1 MTMSSRQTVSL
12 ELRESQLAKLTHY
25 SEEIRMRALEQVE
38 TRFIRCLSL
47 DEKINLKPV
56 FMLKQ
61 LIRWFGCKP
70 LLAADRVLAVLLE
83 LLRSE
88 YADEVVKKI
97 SHERLSAELDK
108 IRKIV
113 RSQESQRPMELLDD
127 LQLLLPDI
135 YEIQVPPIPSPSSSS
150 GQADSP
156 SEMECRLQ
164 EQLEARFNPGDFEQA
179 WTQPCREDV
188 LTMKTMIDMGDSEDE
203 MNEKLISLIIKMGDY
218 PSEYFLQ
225 APHIFLQLVKI
236 QQRADANLTKVNHVL
251 INFLLQLQNSIK
263 TRTATLACYSILDP
277 PATRPKQLRVESA
290 LCFLLSSCTTLLQ
303 PLLLKFTSQNW
314 LILELIKEAVRTYA
328 AMRAPISYLFIDRL
342 SGLVKEAQTFCYS
355 AKGNDVAKLVDK
367 LAVPRLHSL
376 ICNGLLHDSIELNEA
391 NDKSINANEAK
402 LHRQLLTMDFAYL
415 LCMPQRGLLVKNIN
429 LGGISPPKTMDT
441 SMDRLRIAYTLGVGY
456 LKSTEKPSAEDM
468 ILDQSTICL
477 VVDQLGSK
485 TLVKQLFEAVVE
497 CNLMYDK
504 NSKLRL
510 EAEILIYNLMNLRDR
525 ELRGYFYNLMRHP
538 CSLFFHAVA
547 QKSVYLRGCSNQ
559 KLIRQRI
566 FGIPLN
572 TTLLRQFVL
581 QSWLDDEP
589 EGVQAWCLQYLE
601 LLINLCSSMNG
612 NDFFGMYDFLE
623 PVMVPQM
630 ISRSVTCSTLHNKLW
645 KLTCPDEE
653 DILLRLRANIC
664 YLFHPD
670 AQIRIEAANRIAYML
685 QCPDDSGR
693 KTKVHQRKLG
703 FDLGVVS
710 PPWPYQ
716 SIFSASSDQPFQEE
730 RSLDALM
737 RLLETQD
744 LRPAIRKSTYTQ
756 LNVLLQNWNSCSYF
770 AKSKDSLMMVMQ
782 DVYSAM
788 EHIKCPEHADC
799 VLPALSL
806 MMKIQIHQ
814 KEVLQGSPA
823 SKAMYIVMTQLL
835 FETTHRPE
843 LREPLLICLFQFIC
857 HEHMTASESK
867 LVLDVDL
874 SSLMVPIMYD
884 LELTEPT
891 SIIAEG
897 LLLDRAIQEIH
908 FGQDA
913 DRTAQHLRLMVA
925 VCTIEDPENIAL
937 EAVQKLD
944 IRKSLKLT
952 VPDLALFQA
961 SRIGPQLDR
970 QLTAA
975 SNCSNHEELNQIVA
989 RIQTHLV
996 LLRTAVPGEAGISL
1010 WKLMHKYLRAAPAN
1024 AADREVYMSVS
1035 ELCLS
1040 CMCFGVPPV
1049 WNGLNQ
1055 ALEMDTHH
1063 SFLLLLHDRTIGL
1076 DMLEVICQIVVVLL
1090 STQTKQPADSSWHS
1104 KLFMQLSA
1112 VARTHFE
1119 LRQLL
1124 HVRCLLR
1131 VLHFLSERDLRLSE
1145 VQLMYYIRHFLQ
1157 LSSDLRSPTQTG
1169 SQWQRD
1175 CLHIVCQ
1182 LQARCIPNPATNAKP
1197 EDKDHIARKIIVY
1210 LVGMCGHLDGQVRA
1224 LAWVSLASWIA
1235 TIGSSAEKVLA
1246 PVAFLPGG
1254 LLICS
1259 LSTMMY
1265 AGETVLV
1272 RELAGRVFEMLMPQM
1287 DTEKIIELL
1296 QHHDFLDD
1304 AYRTLPTLHVMSAL
1318 PKDDEGTKSSCGL
1331 IGCYVAICS
1340 CLVSLKPTWC
1350 LTLCEHRFMNWLSD
1364 VMKRKVPPKPHLD
1377 DFLELCAAISDLYA
1391 MCYSANFEFL
1401 QRSICRDFVL
1411 LQSFL
1416 ALLDTTINF
1425 RAPERFV
1432 PRFLKLF
1439 LVFCRDTIAYE
1450 FLFEQLNTR
1459 AALFIDIL
1467 LYGTHHKHIGTA
1479 MQSYTLS
1486 ALDIVCVKAQNAPEN
1501 LNFVRK
1507 MEKYSVAV
1515 ATANAQDE
1523 KVNNKENNASALNN
1537 QQTVKSSRK
1546 LEQGDDPVEFNAMGT
1561 LVEMLIRLFEHYF
1574 PAKTFNF
1581 LQHAGTGH
1589 IQIGETIGA
1598 LLKVSQYAMVE
1609 AQRLMLLDRIL
1620 GLLDGFLS
1628 DVDIGNPSTYVKRVG
1643 AHKLRGILSN
1653 MVLLLN
1659 MLMLWHSSPHSVIHE
1674 TSVTAKFVRV
1684 LVRIWPWL
1692 SHSANIK
1699 CQCVQ
1704 LAMFLTEHSLE
1715 MCKHSSVVLSGQSS
1729 SLLQLIVRVAVNE
1742 THRKETPDAAPHKTL
1757 VFALRVMMNC
1767 CACGEARLSLSKLRV
1782 LDTFDTILPATAG
1795 AAHGTKVSS
1804 ATLNAWLGF
1813 WEVYSRYDLGSKV
1826 CHLLGLF
1833 TAIERRPPL
1842 SQGRM
1847 LCLRIL
1853 RNMSFLPGNRLQL
1866 VNNIDFIS
1874 MLDDIVSQSVRY
1886 IDGGG
1891 DPREDTLGEHSLGV
1905 QMAWKL
1911 FCFVAKYQ
1919 AMLRGTKLMK
1929 HLSWLQNT
1937 LKQIKKIR
1945 PAYYQQWPHA
1955 KELEEMLEKIME
1967 SMEKYSVCVQHPVP
1981 G

>member
-1 MTMSSRQTVSL
+1 MTMSSRQTMSL
-12 ELRESQLAKLTHY
+12 ELRESQLAKLTNDL
-25 SEEIRMRALEQVE
+25 EEIRMRALEQVE

-47 DEKINLKPV
+47 DEKISVKPV

-97 SHERLSAELDK
+97 PHERLSAELDK

-135 YEIQVPPIPSPSSSS
+135 YDIHVPPTPSSSS
-150 GQADSP
+150 SSNQAESS
-156 SEMECRLQ
+156 SETECRLQ
-164 EQLEARFNPGDFEQA
+164 EQLEARFNPDDFEPA

-188 LTMKTMIDMGDSEDE
+188 LTMKTLIDMGDSEDE

-225 APHIFLQLVKI
+225 APHIFLKLVMI
-236 QQRADANLTKVNHVL
+236 QQRADANLPKVNHVL
-251 INFLLQLQNSIK
+251 INFLLQLQNSVK
-263 TRTATLACYSILDP
+263 TGTATLAYYSNLDP

-290 LCFLLSSCTTLLQ
+290 LGFLLSSCTKLLQ
-303 PLLLKFTSQNW
+303 PLLLRFTSQNW

-328 AMRAPISYLFIDRL
+328 AMRAPIPYLFIDRL

-355 AKGNDVAKLVDK
+355 ATGNDVAKLVDK

-376 ICNGLLHDSIELNEA
+376 ICNGLLYDSIELNEA
-391 NDKSINANEAK
+391 SDKSINANEAK
-402 LHRQLLTMDFAYL
+402 LHRQLLTTDIAYV
-415 LCMPQRGLLVKNIN
+415 LCMPQRGLLPIKRN

-441 SMDRLRIAYTLGVGY
+441 SMDRLRMAYTLGVDY
-456 LKSTEKPSAEDM
+456 LKSTEKPAAEEM

-497 CNLMYDK
+497 CNLMYDR
-504 NSKLRL
+504 NPKLRL
-510 EAEILIYNLMNLRDR
+510 EAEILIHNLMNLRDR

-538 CSLFFHAVA
+538 CGLFFHAVA

-572 TTLLRQFVL
+572 TTLLRQFVM

-589 EGVQAWCLQYLE
+589 EGVQAWCLQYLD
-601 LLINLCSSMNG
+601 LLINLCSSLNG
-612 NDFFGMYDFLE
+612 NDFLGMYDFLQ
-623 PVMVPQM
+623 PVMVPLM
-630 ISRSVTCSTLHNKLW
+630 ICRSVTCSSLHNKLW
-645 KLTCPDEE
+645 KLTCPDEG
-653 DILLRLRANIC
+653 DMLLRLRANVC

-685 QCPDDSGR
+685 QCPDNAER
-693 KTKVHQRKLG
+693 NTKVQPQRIG
-703 FDLGVVS
+703 FDFGVVR

-737 RLLETQD
+737 RLLESKD
-744 LRPAIRKSTYTQ
+744 LRPAIRKSTLTQ
-756 LNVLLQNWNSCSYF
+756 LNVLLQNWNACGYF
-770 AKSKDSLMMVMQ
+770 AKTNVSLVMVMQ
-782 DVYSAM
+782 AVYSAM

-799 VLPALSL
+799 VLPAVSL
-806 MMKIQIHQ
+806 MMKIHFHRKI
-814 KEVLQGSPA
+814 VLQGSA
-823 SKAMYIVMTQLL
+823 ATKVVYIIMTELL

-843 LREPLLICLFQFIC
+843 LRETLLICLFQLIC

-874 SSLMVPIMYD
+874 SSLMVPITYD

-891 SIIAEG
+891 STVAEG
-897 LLLDRAIQEIH
+897 LLLDRGIQQIH

-913 DRTAQHLRLMVA
+913 QRAAQHLRLMVA
-925 VCTIEDPENIAL
+925 VCTSENPKNIAL

-952 VPDLALFQA
+952 VPDLALLQA

-975 SNCSNHEELNQIVA
+975 SNCSNHEELKQIVA
-989 RIQTHLV
+989 RIQTQLV
-996 LLRTAVPGEAGISL
+996 LLRTAVPVEAGISL
-1010 WKLMHKYLRAAPAN
+1010 WPFMHKYLRAAPAN

-1049 WNGLNQ
+1049 CNGLNQ
-1055 ALEMDTHH
+1055 ALEMDPHH

-1076 DMLEVICQIVVVLL
+1076 DMLEVICQIVVALL

-1119 LRQLL
+1119 VRQLL

-1131 VLHFLSERDLRLSE
+1131 VLHFLSERGLRLSE

-1182 LQARCIPNPATNAKP
+1182 LHARCMPNPATIATP
-1197 EDKDHIARKIIVY
+1197 GDKDQVAYKIIVY

-1224 LAWVSLASWIA
+1224 LAWVSLANCIA
-1235 TIGSSAEKVLA
+1235 TSGSSLESVLA
-1246 PVAFLPGG
+1246 TVDFLPGG
-1254 LLICS
+1254 LLTCC
-1259 LSTMMY
+1259 LSTLMHV
-1265 AGETVLV
+1265 GETVLV

-1287 DTEKIIELL
+1287 ATEKIIELL
-1296 QHHDFLDD
+1296 QELDFLDD
-1304 AYRTLPTLHVMSAL
+1304 AYRTLPTLYVISAL
-1318 PKDDEGTKSSCGL
+1318 PKDAEGTKSSCGI

-1340 CLVSLKPTWC
+1340 RLVSLKATWC
-1350 LTLCEHRFMNWLSD
+1350 LTLCEHRFMNCLSD

-1377 DFLELCAAISDLYA
+1377 DFLELCAAISELYA
-1391 MCYSANFEFL
+1391 LCYSANFEFL
-1401 QRSICRDFVL
+1401 QRSICRDSAL

-1416 ALLDTTINF
+1416 TLLDTTINF

-1432 PRFLKLF
+1432 ARFLKLF
-1439 LVFCRDTIAYE
+1439 LVFCRDTNAYE
-1450 FLFEQLNTR
+1450 FLFEQLNAQ
-1459 AALFIDIL
+1459 AAVFIEIF
-1467 LYGTHHKHIGTA
+1467 LYGTHHRHKGTV
-1479 MQSYTLS
+1479 MQRYTLS
-1486 ALDIVCVKAQNAPEN
+1486 ALVIVCLKAQNAPEN

-1507 MEKYSVAV
+1507 MEECSVTLAP
-1515 ATANAQDE
+1515 ANAQDE
-1523 KVNNKENNASALNN
+1523 NVNNKENNANALNN
-1537 QQTVKSSRK
+1537 QQTVKSCRK
-1546 LEQGDDPVEFNAMGT
+1546 VEQDDDPVEFNAVGI
-1561 LVEMLIRLFEHYF
+1561 LVQKLSRLFDHYF

-1581 LQHAGTGH
+1581 LQPPGTGH
-1589 IQIGETIGA
+1589 MQIGESIGA

-1609 AQRLMLLDRIL
+1609 AQRLKLLDRIL
-1620 GLLDGFLS
+1620 GLIDGFLS
-1628 DVDIGNPSTYVKRVG
+1628 DVDIGNASTYVKRVG
-1643 AHKLRGILSN
+1643 AHKLRDILNN

-1659 MLMLWHSSPHSVIHE
+1659 MLVQWHSSPQSVIHE
-1674 TSVTAKFVRV
+1674 ASVAAKFVRV

-1692 SHSANIK
+1692 SHSAHIK
-1699 CQCVQ
+1699 CLCVQ

-1715 MCKHSSVVLSGQSS
+1715 MCKHSSVVLSGQST
-1729 SLLQLIVRVAVNE
+1729 SLLQLMVRVAVNE
-1742 THRKETPDAAPHKTL
+1742 THRKETPDAVPHKTL
-1757 VFALRVMMNC
+1757 VSALRVMMNC

-1782 LDTFDTILPATAG
+1782 LDTFDTILPATAS

-1853 RNMSFLPGNRLQL
+1853 RNMSFSPGNRLQL
-1866 VNNIDFIS
+1866 VNNVDFIS
-1874 MLDDIVSQSVRY
+1874 MLDDIVSESVRY

-1905 QMAWKL
+1905 LIVWKL

-1919 AMLRGTKLMK
+1919 AILRGTKLMK
-1929 HLSWLQNT
+1929 HLCWLQDT
-1937 LKQIKKIR
+1937 LKRCKKQTH

-1955 KELEEMLEKIME
+1955 QELEEILEKMME
-1967 SMEKYSVCVQHPVP
+1967 SMEKIS
-1981 G
+1981 